1 MKERGGDAT
10 LHPPT
15 CGSAAPSVE
24 CSGNTDPSMA
34 LCRSMGLY
42 GVFRLWTNDYA
53 RPGAARPEK
62 RDGGNCVHADWTG
75 GLADRHAVGVAGHD
89 VPQTMT
95 NHLYLHTNTVVSTRY
110 TTCIYAHTSRVRAHG
125 SFRA

>member
-1 MKERGGDAT
+1 MQRCT
-10 LHPPT
+10 HPPAEAPHLPL
-15 CGSAAPSVE
+15 SAAVIP
-24 CSGNTDPSMA
+24 T
-34 LCRSMGLY
+34 
-42 GVFRLWTNDYA
+42 RLWRYA
-53 RPGAARPEK
+53 ARRWACTASSVYGLTTMPGPARPEK